1 MLHRIQVLRAVYY
14 AQRWRLKR
22 LLRIADKPRAPVLSS
37 TTGAALERHLRI
49 CTLLAGNLKGLDLIQ
64 GGMACEVGSGDCLAS
79 ADLFL
84 GAGFD
89 KVYLVEK
96 QSIVVDQRQRDVLRA
111 LADRP
116 ELPNA
121 MQAMVDSD
129 RPAINAEK
137 VKVIPAFFEE
147 ADVPEKVDFIFSFDV
162 LEHVEDLDGFFKK
175 CADILSPNGVMLHKF
190 DLSGHEFFEDPMPPL
205 DFQTYP
211 DWLYRLMFPKYR
223 RACRR
228 FLDEIVAAMEKAGF
242 VISGREVLRVAA
254 TDYIEVLRPALR
266 SEAKKRSG
274 SALAP
279 LDILIRAHLPAD

>member
-22 LLRIADKPRAPVLSS
+22 LLGIADKPRAPVLSS